1 MSLPIVA
8 IVGRPN
14 VGKSSL
20 FNRFLRKK
28 VAVVD
33 AQAGITR
40 DRNYSVCDWNGVPF
54 MMVDTGGMVPGT
66 KDLME
71 KLILDQTDFAIAE
84 ADLVLLVV
92 DAHVG
97 IDRSDQQI
105 ARSLTKAGKSCLLV
119 ANKVDTQDY
128 EADSY
133 QFLKLGLGDP
143 FMVSASE
150 GRGIGDLMDVLVAK
164 LPAPEEKSEADE
176 GVIRVAVVGRPN
188 VGKSSFIN
196 KLLGQDRLI
205 VSPIAGT
212 TRDAVDTPFELDGQR
227 YVMVDTAGLRR
238 RYKVAESVEFYT
250 TLRSSRAIA
259 DCNVAV
265 VMVDAS
271 AGLTTQ
277 DQRILGEV
285 LENRRAALVAVNKW
299 DLIEK
304 DSKTAD
310 KFTVEL
316 QDSLAQQSYV
326 PIIYISATS
335 GQRVAKVMAMV
346 KQVHEEQLKR
356 IGTAELNDFLQR
368 VVGRRRPPARQGKY
382 IQFKYL
388 TQTEVA
394 PPTFLFFT
402 NHPKLV
408 DKSYLQYLT
417 NQLREQFGFVGVPI
431 RIRLRNK

>member
-28 VAVVD
+28 LAVVD

-40 DRNYSVCDWNGVPF
+40 DRNYSVCDWNGVSF
-54 MMVDTGGMVPGT
+54 MLVDTGGMVPGT

-71 KLILDQTDFAIAE
+71 KLILDQTDFAINE
-84 ADLVLLVV
+84 ADLVLLLV
-92 DAHVG
+92 DVHVG

-105 ARSLTKAGKSCLLV
+105 ARSLTKAGKNCLLV
-119 ANKVDTQDY
+119 ANKVDTQEWEANSY
-128 EADSY
+128 E
-133 QFLKLGLGDP
+133 FMKLGMGEAW
-143 FMVSASE
+143 MVSASE
-150 GRGIGDLMDVLVAK
+150 GRGVGDLMDALVAK
-164 LPAPEEKSEADE
+164 LPGQEAEAAGEE
-176 GVIRVAVVGRPN
+176 GTIRVAVVGRPN

-196 KLLGQDRLI
+196 KLLGQERLI

-212 TRDAVDTPFELDGQR
+212 TRDAVDTPVEVDGQK
-227 YVMVDTAGLRR
+227 YVLVDTAGLRR

-259 DCNVAV
+259 DCDVAV

-310 KFTVEL
+310 KFTVDL
-316 QDSLAQQSYV
+316 QDALAQQAYV
-326 PIIYISATS
+326 PIMFISAMS
-335 GQRVAKVMAMV
+335 GQRVAKVMTMV
-346 KQVHEEQLKR
+346 KQVYEEAQKR
-356 IGTAELNDFLQR
+356 IPTAELNDFLQR
-368 VVGRRRPPARQGKY
+368 VVGRRKPPARQGKH

-388 TQTEVA
+388 TQTDVA
-394 PPTFLFFT
+394 PPTFLFFA

-408 DKSYLQYLT
+408 DKSYIQYLT

-431 RIRLRNK
+431 RVRFRSK

>member
-20 FNRFLRKK
+20 FNRFLRRK

-40 DRNYSVCDWNGVPF
+40 DRNYSVCDWNGVSF

-84 ADLVLLVV
+84 AELVLLVV

-105 ARSLTKAGKSCLLV
+105 ARSLTKAGKACLLV

-133 QFLKLGLGDP
+133 QFLKLGMGDP

-150 GRGIGDLMDVLVAK
+150 GRGVGDLMDALVAK
-164 LPAPEEKSEADE
+164 LPVPEEKSEQDE

-310 KFTVEL
+310 KFTVDL
-316 QDSLAQQSYV
+316 QDALAQQSYV
-326 PIIYISATS
+326 PIIYISALS